1 MTNLALYG
9 TSMTQGAAIPAKAA
23 NTQVD
28 TIDDRYYWARR
39 VRYWKAY
46 KPKAGPF

>member
-1 MTNLALYG
+1 MLLRFWTWTDDADAEPPVQADDG
-9 TSMTQGAAIPAKAA
+9 
-23 NTQVD
+23 V
-28 TIDDRYYWARR
+28 DDRYYWARR